1 MNKIEQLL
9 QQLDGKANSGY
20 VYNGL
25 PLDSKDFLDFATI
38 TIKHFCKGLIKESRY
53 LSSGDSVT
61 EFIEDYI
68 KPDPIYDSEEIVKVT
83 ISTLKNFDYGRVF
96 SITGLNLIKCDDDS
110 EIVEISKLKFNQLFK

>member
-38 TIKHFCKGLIKESRY
+38 TIKHFCKGLRY
-53 LSSGDSVT
+53 LNYYKSCTYMVL
-61 EFIEDYI
+61 Y
-68 KPDPIYDSEEIVKVT
+68 
-83 ISTLKNFDYGRVF
+83 
-96 SITGLNLIKCDDDS
+96 
-110 EIVEISKLKFNQLFK
+110 